1 MINVPDGT
9 TTISGHVSQSLKVL
23 AVRSAAPA
31 DVAKAPITL
40 MTAAANAGIPKR
52 SRFIQSPWI
61 SGFCRCPFD
70 YVHLFPLKERFAPI
84 LSFWQSRQGKNQN
97 TDYSG

>member
-1 MINVPDGT
+1 ML
-9 TTISGHVSQSLKVL
+9 S
-23 AVRSAAPA
+23 R
-31 DVAKAPITL
+31 
-40 MTAAANAGIPKR
+40 AAASAGFRKR

-61 SGFCRCPFD
+61 YGFCLCSFD
-70 YVHLFPLKERFAPI
+70 YLHLFPLKERFALI